1 MTVSHADECLLER
14 MRKSEGNGAGK
25 DADGCKRIMHC
36 VFLIEMFID
45 TTFCAWC
52 DNELSDYFVHGCK
65 QSNDEEVCFCN
76 LVCAKHFNDLVEK
89 VTLDIEKYTEYF
101 NDKKLDKL
109 AEKIYKMTYQRGWE
123 FMPMIYDVR
132 DPRNISTRRA
142 MVQYYIDKVYD
153 KN

>member
-1 MTVSHADECLLER
+1 
-14 MRKSEGNGAGK
+14 
-25 DADGCKRIMHC
+25 
-36 VFLIEMFID
+36 MFID

-52 DNELSDYFVHGCK
+52 DSELSDYYLHGHK
-65 QSNDEEVCFCN
+65 RSNDEEVFFCN
-76 LVCAKHFNDLVEK
+76 LICAKHYNDLVEK
-89 VTLDIEKYTEYF
+89 VTLDIDKYTEYF

-132 DPRNISTRRA
+132 DPRDIRTRKA